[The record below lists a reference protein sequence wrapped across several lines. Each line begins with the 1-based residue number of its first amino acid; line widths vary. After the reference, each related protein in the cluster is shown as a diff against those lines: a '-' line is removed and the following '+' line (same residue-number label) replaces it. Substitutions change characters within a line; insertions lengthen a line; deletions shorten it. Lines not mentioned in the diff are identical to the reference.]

1 MIYSLGCDIAKDEHT
16 VCLLRYH
23 LQQQHWE
30 VLGRKSFKNTPSG
43 SKALAGWTRRL
54 TKSDPAAPIRCTMEA
69 TGVYYE
75 QLALYLFDTH
85 PQIHLSVILPSQ
97 GKSYISSRG
106 LRNKTDKIDAFGL
119 ALMGAE
125 RKLDK
130 WKGIDPFWRTL
141 RQMTRT
147 KAGLQDQITVATNQL
162 HAQTHS
168 GIQVEQVKTSL
179 KNVIQTLKAERDRLT
194 EQITRHLV
202 SRKDLS
208 EKIACLD
215 SIPGIG
221 LQTIAVILAETL
233 GFTYFTS
240 YPQLISF
247 SGYDVVANE
256 SAKRIGKRSISKQG
270 SSYIRRAMYM
280 PASTIVRIKSKP
292 LYGVYQNLL
301 TKHGIKMK
309 AHVAI
314 QKKLLGY
321 MYTLWTK
328 KEMFDPQQI
337 IDRKKEC
344 DAHKTKIEQTPK
356 RIAPP
361 IGEATVDTSHAKAS

>member
-30 VLGRKSFKNTPSG
+30 VVGRKSFKNTPSG
-43 SKALAGWTRRL
+43 SKALVSWTRRL
-54 TKSDPAAPIRCTMEA
+54 TKADPAPIRCTMEA

-75 QLALYLFDTH
+75 QLALHLFDTH

-97 GKSYISSRG
+97 GKSYNSSRG

-147 KAGLQDQITVATNQL
+147 KAGLQDQITAATNQL

-179 KNVIQTLKAERDRLT
+179 KNVIQTLRDERDRLT
-194 EQITRHLV
+194 EQITHHLA
-202 SRKDLS
+202 SREDLS

-292 LYGVYQNLL
+292 LYGIYQNLL
-301 TKHGIKMK
+301 AKHGIKMK

-344 DAHKTKIEQTPK
+344 DAHKTKLEQPPK

>member
-16 VCLLRYH
+16 TCLLRYDLH
-23 LQQQHWE
+23 QQHWQ
-30 VLGRKSFKNTPSG
+30 VLGRKTFKNTPSG
-43 SKALAGWTRRL
+43 SKALVGWMRRL
-54 TKSDPAAPIRCTMEA
+54 TKAEPAPIRCTMEA

-85 PQIHLSVILPSQ
+85 PQVHLSVILPSL
-97 GKSYISSRG
+97 GKSYLSSRG

-130 WKGIDPFWRTL
+130 WKGIDRFWRIL

-147 KAGLQDQITVATNQL
+147 KADLQDQITAVSNQL
-162 HAQTHS
+162 HALNHS
-168 GIQVEQVKTSL
+168 GVQVKQINASL
-179 KNVIQTLKAERDRLT
+179 KKVLQTLQGERDTLT
-194 EQITRHLV
+194 RQITKHLA
-202 SRKDLS
+202 SRKDLA
-208 EKIACLD
+208 EQIACLN

-221 LQTIAVILAETL
+221 MPTIAVILAETL

-240 YPQLISF
+240 YGQLISY

-256 SAKRIGKRSISKQG
+256 SAKRIGKRKISKQG
-270 SSYIRRAMYM
+270 SPYIRRAMYM
-280 PASTIVRIKSKP
+280 PASTIVRIKPKP
-292 LYGVYQNLL
+292 LYGIYENLL
-301 TKHGIKMK
+301 AKHGIKMK

-321 MYTLWTK
+321 MYTLWNNK
-328 KEMFDPQQI
+328 QPFDPQNI
-337 IDRKKEC
+337 IDRKKEFE
-344 DAHKTKIEQTPK
+344 AHKTRIEQS
-356 RIAPP
+356 RIKKVALP
-361 IGEATVDTSHAKAS
+361 IGKATVDTSQAKAS